1 MATIQVIC
9 PNCKSDNVIKHGT
22 TPSKEQRFL
31 CKNVDCK
38 IKTFLLNYQDIGR
51 LQDTKKTIVEMA
63 INGSGIRDTAR
74 VLGISTTT
82 VLNTLRSYEYLID
95 NVNYKLLEKKKL
107 GSIEVDIR
115 PLYEVE
121 MDEMWSFVKKKSEQR
136 WIWIAIDHNT
146 GDILAYVFGRRKD
159 EIFLKLKELL
169 QSFKIKRYYT
179 DNWGSYYKYL
189 DEDKHRIGKRNTQK
203 IERKNLTLR
212 TRIKRLARKTIC
224 FSKSIRMHDIVIGL
238 LINTL
243 DFGFLI

>member
-1 MATIQVIC
+1 
-9 PNCKSDNVIKHGT
+9 
-22 TPSKEQRFL
+22 
-31 CKNVDCK
+31 
-38 IKTFLLNYQDIGR
+38 
-51 LQDTKKTIVEMA
+51 MA

-243 DFGFLI
+243 DLGFLI